1 MKFRMMIL
9 EICGLSLLCMNM
21 HGQYRI
27 DPAVQNSGCSLT
39 GKLQYELS
47 TDINGDNSADSSD
60 AARTV
65 DYKRLYSPLRA
76 GLFSAVIPGAG
87 QLYTKNYWQSAA
99 FFGAEVL
106 MWVVY
111 TAYENKGNNQTNLFQ
126 NYADAKTGWSAIRYA
141 YWIRDNY
148 PAYYN
153 NAIVPGQQAA
163 DIANPWIYVNWNE
176 LNAAEDAIGGNLTM
190 TGFTHKLALHGDQQY
205 YEMIGKYSQFGGGW
219 DDAATFQ
226 TGGFKKEDVIANGIG
241 NVSPHFLAYSKMRGD
256 ANSFYN
262 IATTVS
268 YVIIA
273 NHVLSALEA
282 VWNASKLNHR
292 IKLQGHI
299 ESRRIYGNIVEFVP
313 TLHLEYEL

>member
-9 EICGLSLLCMNM
+9 EICGLVLLCMNM

-27 DPAVQNSGCSLT
+27 DPADQNGARFLT
-39 GKLQYELS
+39 GNLQYDLS
-47 TDINGDNSADSSD
+47 MDNDGMTSVDSSV
-60 AARTV
+60 AESKV
-65 DYKRLYSPLRA
+65 VYKRIYSPVRA

-106 MWVVY
+106 MWVIY
-111 TAYENKGNNQTNLFQ
+111 ATYEKKGDNQTNLFQ
-126 NYADAKTGWSAIRYA
+126 NYADENWSVVTYAAWVNANFGEAIS
-141 YWIRDNY
+141 IKPD
-148 PAYYN
+148 
-153 NAIVPGQQAA
+153 QSLK
-163 DIANPWIYVNWNE
+163 PWERVNWNE
-176 LNAAEDAIGGNLTM
+176 LNAAESAIGGNM
-190 TGFTHKLALHGDQQY
+190 AIQPTGFTHQLAPHGDQQY
-205 YEMIGKYSQFGGGW
+205 YEMIGKYSQFGSGW
-219 DDAATFQ
+219 SDA
-226 TGGFKKEDVIANGIG
+226 TGFTKADVLGDNGIG
-241 NVSPHFLAYSKMRGD
+241 NVSPEFLAYAKMRGD
-256 ANSFYN
+256 ANSFYT

-268 YVIIA
+268 YVIVA

-282 VWNASKLNHR
+282 AWNASKLNHR